1 MSNERLISGGGLVN
15 IHRALCEIAGDP
27 APSLHPREVTAG
39 ASGGDARCREA
50 VEVFCAVFGSVAG
63 NLVLTLGAWDGV
75 FLTGGLVP
83 KLLADLQQPAFRQRF
98 EDKGRF
104 AAAMSRVPTIAIT
117 HPQSGL
123 LGAAAFALRRG
134 QGDGDLF
141 PK

>member
-1 MSNERLISGGGLVN
+1 M
-15 IHRALCEIAGDP
+15 
-27 APSLHPREVTAG
+27 
-39 ASGGDARCREA
+39 
-50 VEVFCAVFGSVAG
+50 FGSVAG